1 MITAVITYCLRC
13 NIDVTSLKSGTAI
26 GATIHYVSEYI
37 VKPSLKTYVIFDA
50 IRSVFLRSVE
60 LLNSTDTSEQKS
72 RKLITRIVNNLG
84 IKMELGNPMM
94 CSYLLGFPDHYTNAK
109 FVIFFWKHYVSEV
122 LFFWNPDDPHIVRE
136 KVMIKKYK
144 DEIIKYSRLDDYM
157 FRPLTLKHL
166 CVWDWIRLCKNTTHI
181 SYQNNI
187 SPSSPTKTLVNDHD
201 DDGEQNYNGYESD
214 NTILS
219 GQTAVEVNDFPIH
232 INFENTEEEDSDV
245 GKHYFADGHGLKNT
259 HYVICC
265 SEDQSLIPNI
275 TGGALPRK
283 DQENRDYYCC
293 TMLSIF
299 KPWTSPSDLK
309 TVEQT
314 WSQAFNAH
322 IFTDRQKQLMANF
335 HLRYECLD
343 ARDNFRDQMKLGLN
357 VDQGLQEL
365 DNHLKSYETFD
376 EEFSLEHNDYNLTE
390 L

>member
-1 MITAVITYCLRC
+1 
-13 NIDVTSLKSGTAI
+13 
-26 GATIHYVSEYI
+26 
-37 VKPSLKTYVIFDA
+37 
-50 IRSVFLRSVE
+50 
-60 LLNSTDTSEQKS
+60 
-72 RKLITRIVNNLG
+72 ITRIVNNLG

-109 FVIFFWKHYVSEV
+109 FVLFFWKHY
-122 LFFWNPDDPHIVRE
+122 
-136 KVMIKKYK
+136 
-144 DEIIKYSRLDDYM
+144 IIKYSRLDDYI

-166 CVWDWIRLCKNTTHI
+166 CVWDWVRLCKVKKETSTEPEKIIIPEDDNYMEVDEII
-181 SYQNNI
+181 SEYPEI
-187 SPSSPTKTLVNDHD
+187 SSQID
-201 DDGEQNYNGYESD
+201 D
-214 NTILS
+214 TILS

-232 INFENTEEEDSDV
+232 INFENNEEEDSDV
-245 GKHYFADGHGLKNT
+245 GKHYFADGHELKNT

-265 SEDQSLIPNI
+265 SEDRSLIPNI

-343 ARDNFRDQMKLGLN
+343 ARDNFRDQMK
-357 VDQGLQEL
+357 
-365 DNHLKSYETFD
+365 
-376 EEFSLEHNDYNLTE
+376 
-390 L
+390 